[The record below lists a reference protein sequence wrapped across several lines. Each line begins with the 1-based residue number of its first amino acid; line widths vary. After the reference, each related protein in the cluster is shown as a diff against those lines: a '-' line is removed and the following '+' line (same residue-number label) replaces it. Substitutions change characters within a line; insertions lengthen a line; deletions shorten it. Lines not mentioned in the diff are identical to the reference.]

1 MLSSAS
7 STILIMSAWLF
18 VSAPS
23 VPVKDCIGVGR
34 IIRIHGRGD
43 DLRRGKV
50 QAWVKVC
57 EDSGAPERVSASTS
71 MTALKSPSIIGSRDG
86 GELMDSDAEC
96 ACTDG

>member
-7 STILIMSAWLF
+7 STILMMSAWLF

-43 DLRRGKV
+43 DLRRDKV

-57 EDSGAPERVSASTS
+57 EDEEAPERVSASTS
-71 MTALKSPSIIGSRDG
+71 MTAFKSPSIIGSRDG
-86 GELMDSDAEC
+86 GELMDNDAEC
-96 ACTDG
+96 A